1 MLLPANIA
9 AVVVDSIVGRIALL
23 LLGCDVGDL
32 AAARHSASRM
42 LAAYEVCNEEELRL
56 AGEIISFGLHALDA
70 LSKSTN
76 PDLTLNQLLRL
87 RSNAVN
93 LSRESYK
100 WQRQLEKLQR
110 ARRAGVPDQAQ
121 AEIPAVPSDALQSDA
136 LPADALPAD
145 VLPSDALPADATP
158 APIELAPIEPV
169 QVGIQ
174 PPTRNAGQTWTQS
187 YRQRLTA
194 KRLAARELKRQ
205 RKQAAHA
212 NRPNAAIPAA
222 TATK

>member
-32 AAARHSASRM
+32 AAARHAASRM

-110 ARRAGVPDQAQ
+110 ARRAGVPDQ
-121 AEIPAVPSDALQSDA
+121 
-136 LPADALPAD
+136 
-145 VLPSDALPADATP
+145 
-158 APIELAPIEPV
+158 
-169 QVGIQ
+169 VGIQ

-212 NRPNAAIPAA
+212 NRPNAAITAA